1 MSPGIPGGQVGFTV
15 LVVRSVGFL
24 AVCALANGVDAGL
37 TLCIASVAS
46 VLRSWMHLT
55 ADFAGRK
62 VAAFV
67 FSVTKSL
74 AFVALG

>member
-37 TLCIASVAS
+37 TLCIASVAP
-46 VLRSWMHLT
+46 VLRSWMHLA
-55 ADFAGRK
+55 ADLAGRK